1 MTSLTLPATDT
12 ANLLC
17 VGMGWFP
24 SAPGGL
30 NRYVYELTQHWA
42 NTGNQV
48 ELCAVGLP
56 THSPESSLALTN
68 LAPAHSRLP
77 QRLWASRQQFSRRQ
91 LQRPDAVNLHFALY
105 SFPVLQ
111 NLPADVPITCTFHGP
126 WAMES
131 QQEGQR
137 QLGTWA
143 KHWVEQRV
151 YNRCDRFIVLSQ
163 AFGTILHQSYGI
175 SWDRIHVIPGG
186 VNTEW
191 FCPSLSKTAA
201 REALGWPLDRPILFT
216 PRRLVQRMGIDV
228 LLQAMAEV
236 KAKVPEVWLAIAGKG
251 PQRER
256 LEALAQTLGLE
267 HHVQWL
273 GYLPDDDLP
282 TAYQAADLT
291 VVPSQSLEGF
301 GLILLESLASGTPAL
316 STPVGG
322 MPEVLTPLNPK
333 LVTESKDAAAIAER
347 LIDLLMHPDQFPDQQ
362 TCRQYACHTFAWPKI
377 AHRVRDVLLM

>member
-1 MTSLTLPATDT
+1 MPMLEPATK
-12 ANLLC
+12 AASILC
-17 VGMGWFP
+17 VGKEWFP
-24 SAPGGL
+24 NTPGGL
-30 NRYVYELTQHWA
+30 NRYVYELIHQLA
-42 NTGNQV
+42 ASGDSV
-48 ELCAVGLP
+48 ELCASNLP
-56 THSPESSLALTN
+56 NSCIQPSLALTN
-68 LAPAHSRLP
+68 LAAAQQPLP
-77 QRLWASRQQFSRRQ
+77 QRLWTSQRQFQ
-91 LQRPDAVNLHFALY
+91 QRSLVTPDAISLHFALY
-105 SFPVLQ
+105 SFPLL
-111 NLPADVPITCTFHGP
+111 NALPQDIPITFTFHGP

-131 QQEGQR
+131 ARERQFSLNVWLKQR
-137 QLGTWA
+137 M
-143 KHWVEQRV
+143 EQHV
-151 YNRCDRFIVLSQ
+151 YDRCDRFIVLSQ

-186 VNTEW
+186 VNTKW
-191 FCPSLSKTAA
+191 FCPRLSKTAA

-228 LLQAMAEV
+228 LLEAMAEV

-267 HHVQWL
+267 HHVHWL

-322 MPEVLTPLNPK
+322 MPEVLTPLNST
-333 LVTESKDAAAIAER
+333 LVTESKNAAAIAER
-347 LIDLLMHPDQFPDQQ
+347 LIDLLTHADQLPDQQ
-362 TCRQYACHTFAWPKI
+362 TCRQYACHTFDWPKI